1 MPDVVPPVVQENDET
16 CQSQE
21 DNKSQSDSDYS
32 DDEDKDSLFLFGH
45 SNMEEAAQEETSS
58 DKQFDLDFEE
68 FVPQQ

>member
-45 SNMEEAAQEETSS
+45 SNMEEAAKEETSS